1 MNIHYKLLGSL
12 LWIKSNDLEN
22 DINELEI
29 SGLVFGIASI
39 VLERSFNQQSYNPGL
54 IIIVESSIRPPSW

>member
-29 SGLVFGIASI
+29 SGLVFGIAST
-39 VLERSFNQQSYNPGL
+39 VLERSFNH
-54 IIIVESSIRPPSW
+54 